1 MAEMSNEL
9 VSIIIVTCGIRN
21 YLSSLLDSIKKQT
34 HHYLEITVI
43 DNSLCLD
50 FKEKIGRYYPGIQV
64 YSSPTNLFYC
74 QAQNIG
80 IKMSRGDFI
89 LCLNDDVV
97 LDRSFIEN
105 ALKGFSVNEKIGMV
119 SGKILRKDATTIDS
133 TGLFLTLWRTAKERG
148 YGFKNKGQFVKE
160 EYIFGVNGA
169 VAFYRKSM
177 LEEIK
182 EEGNYFDPDFH
193 MFYEDLD
200 IAWRAQNKGWKGYY
214 IPQALA
220 YHVRGGTARQG
231 QGIEKPF
238 ARRYLSDELQIDLIK
253 NRYLTII
260 KNESFLRF
268 LLHLPFIF
276 LYDLIEWI
284 FVLFSRPKLIKF
296 FLSQIHYLR
305 YTLKERK

>member
-1 MAEMSNEL
+1 MAGMSNEL
-9 VSIIIVTCGIRN
+9 VSIVIVTCGTKD
-21 YLSSLLDSIKKQT
+21 YLWSLLDSIKKQV

-43 DNSLCLD
+43 DNSLSLD

-80 IKMSRGDFI
+80 IKMSKGNFI

-97 LDRSFIEN
+97 LDKSFIEK
-105 ALKGFSVNEKIGMV
+105 ALKGFFINEKIGMV
-119 SGKILRKDATTIDS
+119 SGRILRKDGTTIDT
-133 TGLFLTLWRTAKERG
+133 TGLFLTPWRTAKERG

-169 VAFYRKSM
+169 VAFYRKTM

-182 EEGNYFDPDFH
+182 EEGNYFDPDFR

-200 IAWRAQNKGWKGYY
+200 IAWRAQNKGWRGYY

-220 YHVRGGTARQG
+220 YHVRGGSARGG
-231 QGIEKPF
+231 QGIEKTF
-238 ARRYLSDELQIDLIK
+238 ARRYLSDELHMDLIK

-260 KNESFLRF
+260 KNEGFLGF
-268 LLHLPFIF
+268 LLHLPFMF
-276 LYDLIEWI
+276 LYDLIAWI
-284 FVLFSRPKLIKF
+284 FILFSRPKLIFLF
-296 FLSQIHYLR
+296 FR
-305 YTLKERK
+305 TLHRRLT